1 MKIELRIERLVLDA
15 EWLGANARDAVAGAI
30 RMELAHLLAQPGA
43 ADALRTIGAVDALP
57 ALTLTAGAESTRHGA
72 GLAVAQALAGAL
84 RISGIGAES
93 APAPS
98 LGTPSPQPNPH
109 KLIAPPSIEKHASV
123 RESAHE

>member
-1 MKIELRIERLVLDA
+1 VKIELRIERLVLDA
-15 EWLGANARDAVAGAI
+15 EWLGANARDAVADAI

-57 ALTLTAGAESTRHGA
+57 AVTLAAGAESTRRGA
-72 GLAVAQALAGAL
+72 GSTVAQALAGAL
-84 RISGIGAES
+84 GISGIGAES

-98 LGTPSPQPNPH
+98 MGTRSPQLAQH
-109 KLIAPPSIEKHASV
+109 KLIAPPSIETKASV

>member
-15 EWLGANARDAVAGAI
+15 EWLGANARDVVAGAI

-57 ALTLTAGAESTRHGA
+57 ALTLTADAESTRHGA
-72 GLAVAQALAGAL
+72 GLAVAHALAGAL
-84 RISGIGAES
+84 GISGIGAES
-93 APAPS
+93 MPVPAK
-98 LGTPSPQPNPH
+98 GTPSPQPAQH
-109 KLIAPPSIEKHASV
+109 KLIAPSIEKTPSV